1 MKRALPILLLLVA
14 VASPMFAWG
23 EKGHLI
29 VNEAATLTLP
39 NDMPIFFYKSFP
51 QLVWLG
57 PDPDRWRGAGDA
69 EDAVNGPDHFLDYE
83 YISGLKLPRDRYR
96 FIDLLV
102 KSGTLSRF
110 GIYNSSIGF
119 SPYRIAE
126 LSERLTN
133 EWRLWRASAPGS
145 IDRRTVEQDIIRDA
159 GVLGHYVA
167 DASQP
172 LHATINYNGWILP
185 NPNGYANDCTIHSRF
200 ETNFVSRAVDLAD
213 VLPKVEPVPSMRS
226 NYFGAAMEMLY
237 QSNQEVE
244 LLYRID
250 HDGGFNLF
258 GPPSRAGVDFTSR
271 RLAVGASML
280 RDFWWSTWKASEKP
294 PRRRGAPV
302 DE

>member
-1 MKRALPILLLLVA
+1 MKRALPVLLLLLVA
-14 VASPMFAWG
+14 SPLFAWG

-39 NDMPIFFYKSFP
+39 TDMPVFFYKAFP
-51 QLVWLG
+51 ELVWLG

-69 EDAVNGPDHFLDYE
+69 EDAVNAPDHFLDYE
-83 YISGLKLPRDRYR
+83 YVSALQLPRDRYR
-96 FIDLLV
+96 FIELLS
-102 KSGTLSRF
+102 KSGTLRRY
-110 GIYNSSIGF
+110 GISNSTAGF

-133 EWRLWRASAPGS
+133 EWRLWRVSAPDS
-145 IDRRTVEQDIIRDA
+145 PERAAVEHDIIRDA

-185 NPNGYANDCTIHSRF
+185 NPNGYANDCTIHARF
-200 ETNFVSRAVDLAD
+200 ETNFVSRAIALAD
-213 VLPKVEPVPSMRS
+213 VLPKVAGAPTLRT
-226 NYFGAAMEMLY
+226 NYLGTAMEML
-237 QSNQEVE
+237 QASNQEVE

-258 GPPSRAGVDFTSR
+258 GPVPRSGLDFTSR
-271 RLAVGASML
+271 RLAIGASML

-294 PRRRGAPV
+294 PRRRGTV
-302 DE
+302 EE

>member
-1 MKRALPILLLLVA
+1 MKRALPVLLLLLVA
-14 VASPMFAWG
+14 SPLFAWG

-39 NDMPIFFYKSFP
+39 TDMPVFFYKAFP

-69 EDAVNGPDHFLDYE
+69 EDAVNAPDHFLDYE
-83 YISGLKLPRDRYR
+83 YVSGLQLPRDRYR
-96 FIDLLV
+96 FIDLLY
-102 KSGTLSRF
+102 KSGTLRRY
-110 GIYNSSIGF
+110 GIYNSTAGF

-145 IDRRTVEQDIIRDA
+145 PDRAAVEHDIIRDA
-159 GVLGHYVA
+159 GVLGHYIA

-185 NPNGYANDCTIHSRF
+185 NPNGYANDCAIHARF
-200 ETNFVSRAVDLAD
+200 ETNFVSRAVDLAN
-213 VLPKVEPVPSMRS
+213 VLPMVTQAPTLRTS
-226 NYFGAAMEMLY
+226 YFNAAIEMLEK
-237 QSNQEVE
+237 SNQEVE

-250 HDGGFNLF
+250 RDGGFSLF
-258 GPPSRAGVDFTSR
+258 GPVPRSGLDFTSR
-271 RLAVGASML
+271 RLAIGASML

-294 PRRRGAPV
+294 PRRRGTG
-302 DE
+302 EE